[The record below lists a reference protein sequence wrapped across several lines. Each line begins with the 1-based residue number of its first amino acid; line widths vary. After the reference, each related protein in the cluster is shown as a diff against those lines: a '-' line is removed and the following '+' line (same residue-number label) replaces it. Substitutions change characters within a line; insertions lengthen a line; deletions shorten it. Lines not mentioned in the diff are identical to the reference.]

1 MFSHESEVFG
11 KHPCVI
17 KLAEWLLREVSSR
30 QESNIMGVA
39 RNLVK
44 SALRGAYTRVMDKLG
59 SKLVA
64 GMADTSSDAPDAY
77 YAPKRDAYAQM
88 VAEEEAQ
95 KAAKAGA
102 RPRSA

>member
-1 MFSHESEVFG
+1 
-11 KHPCVI
+11 
-17 KLAEWLLREVSSR
+17 
-30 QESNIMGVA
+30 MGVA

-95 KAAKAGA
+95 KATKASG

>member
-1 MFSHESEVFG
+1 MFSHEWEGFG
-11 KHPCVI
+11 KHPPRFL
-17 KLAEWLLREVSSR
+17 LAEWLEGEVSSR
-30 QESNIMGVA
+30 QESHIMGVA

-95 KAAKAGA
+95 KAAKASG